1 MLHRNSRKILMAGLV
16 VSLSLSIVACSS
28 SLEGKYANETGMVVI
43 VFNTERAFVTM
54 GALTAEGP
62 YKVDGNQVII
72 EAEGEKITL
81 TRNSDGSLSGPKE
94 SMIGRLTKQRS

>member
-1 MLHRNSRKILMAGLV
+1 MLHRNSRKILMAALI
-16 VSLSLSIVACSS
+16 VSLSLSIAACSS

-43 VFNTERAFVTM
+43 VFNSERAFVTM
-54 GALTAEGP
+54 GALAAEGP
-62 YKVDGNQVII
+62 YKVEGNKVII
-72 EAEGEKITL
+72 DAEGEKITL